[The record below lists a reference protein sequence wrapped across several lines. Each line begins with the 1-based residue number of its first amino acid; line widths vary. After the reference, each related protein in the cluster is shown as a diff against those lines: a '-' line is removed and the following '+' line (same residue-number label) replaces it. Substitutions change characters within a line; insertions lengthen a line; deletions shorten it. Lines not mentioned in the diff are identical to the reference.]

1 MDLKKSGVKT
11 PLFFVW
17 AGFYNGTV
25 PYLDKGACALGRIG
39 VGRLVFF
46 MEAVLRLE
54 IPGTFIIPWR
64 QIMRGCLVLIL
75 TGILCICVH
84 NCTEDMEERSE
95 ADAAEL
101 QNTVKGISDK
111 LAGISGNRAGNI
123 DILGITDHDIIKF
136 PGSINP
142 DIIGSLGHTDSGI
155 IEFPGFMYPDITDI
169 PRHTDSG
176 IADFPGFTAP
186 GVIESPGLNGSGITD
201 IPGIKDPGIIETPGF
216 TAPDITNPPD
226 AGDSDIVE
234 SPGLTGPD
242 TAYPPDNIDS
252 DITESPGFTGPDAA
266 YPPDNTDSDITESPG
281 FTGPDIADI
290 PGIKDPDTEDPPGVK
305 DPDTADI
312 PGIKDPDT
320 EGPPG
325 IIDSD
330 PTDIGAAE
338 NPSESG
344 EADSETGEGP
354 AAAEDEDTSA
364 EDTSKDDTSEDAS
377 GLELI
382 EGFEVDAE
390 GYITG
395 CTNQVVII
403 DDILLLPASTRCAG
417 IRKGALDSVGSMVV
431 EVYIPANICDI
442 EKGAFDR
449 FLSLMFF
456 EVSEENP
463 YYYSLDGILYAAS
476 EEAVAYP
483 AGR

>member
-84 NCTEDMEERSE
+84 NWSE

-201 IPGIKDPGIIETPGF
+201 IPGIKDLGIIETPGF
-216 TAPDITNPPD
+216 TDPDITNPPD
-226 AGDSDIVE
+226 IGDSDI
-234 SPGLTGPD
+234 
-242 TAYPPDNIDS
+242 I
-252 DITESPGFTGPDAA
+252 ESPGFTGPDAA
-266 YPPDNTDSDITESPG
+266 YPPDNTDSDIIELPG
-281 FTGPDIADI
+281 FTDPDAAYPPDNTDSDIIELPELTDPDITDI
-290 PGIKDPDTEDPPGVK
+290 PGIKEPDTADPPGV
-305 DPDTADI
+305 
-312 PGIKDPDT
+312 KDPDT

-330 PTDIGAAE
+330 PTDIGAVE

-344 EADSETGEGP
+344 EADSETEEGP

-364 EDTSKDDTSEDAS
+364 EDTPKDDTSEDAA

>member
-242 TAYPPDNIDS
+242 
-252 DITESPGFTGPDAA
+252 AA

-281 FTGPDIADI
+281 LTGPDIADI
-290 PGIKDPDTEDPPGVK
+290 S
-305 DPDTADI
+305 
-312 PGIKDPDT
+312 GIKDPDT

-344 EADSETGEGP
+344 EADSETEEGP

-364 EDTSKDDTSEDAS
+364 EDTPKDDTSEDAA

>member
-1 MDLKKSGVKT
+1 
-11 PLFFVW
+11 
-17 AGFYNGTV
+17 
-25 PYLDKGACALGRIG
+25 
-39 VGRLVFF
+39 
-46 MEAVLRLE
+46 
-54 IPGTFIIPWR
+54 
-64 QIMRGCLVLIL
+64 MRGCLVLIL

-201 IPGIKDPGIIETPGF
+201 IPGIKDLGIIETPGF
-216 TAPDITNPPD
+216 TDPDITNPPD
-226 AGDSDIVE
+226 IGDSDI
-234 SPGLTGPD
+234 
-242 TAYPPDNIDS
+242 I
-252 DITESPGFTGPDAA
+252 ESPGFTGPDAA
-266 YPPDNTDSDITESPG
+266 YPPDNTDSDIIELPELTD
-281 FTGPDIADI
+281 PDITDI
-290 PGIKDPDTEDPPGVK
+290 PGIKEPDTADPPGV
-305 DPDTADI
+305 
-312 PGIKDPDT
+312 KDPDT

-330 PTDIGAAE
+330 PTDIGAVE

-344 EADSETGEGP
+344 EADSETEEGP

-364 EDTSKDDTSEDAS
+364 EDTPKDDTSEDAA

>member
-201 IPGIKDPGIIETPGF
+201 IPGIKDLGIIETPGF
-216 TAPDITNPPD
+216 TDPDITNPPD
-226 AGDSDIVE
+226 IGDSDI
-234 SPGLTGPD
+234 
-242 TAYPPDNIDS
+242 I
-252 DITESPGFTGPDAA
+252 ESPGFTGPDAA
-266 YPPDNTDSDITESPG
+266 YPPDNTDSDIIELPELTD
-281 FTGPDIADI
+281 PDITDI
-290 PGIKDPDTEDPPGVK
+290 PGIKEPDTADPPGV
-305 DPDTADI
+305 
-312 PGIKDPDT
+312 KDPDT

-330 PTDIGAAE
+330 PTDIGAVE

-344 EADSETGEGP
+344 EADSETEEGP
-354 AAAEDEDTSA
+354 AAAEDEDTPA
-364 EDTSKDDTSEDAS
+364 EDTPKDDTSEDAA

>member
-201 IPGIKDPGIIETPGF
+201 IPGIKDLGIIETPGF
-216 TAPDITNPPD
+216 TDPDITNPPD
-226 AGDSDIVE
+226 IGDSDI
-234 SPGLTGPD
+234 
-242 TAYPPDNIDS
+242 I
-252 DITESPGFTGPDAA
+252 ESPGFTGPDAA
-266 YPPDNTDSDITESPG
+266 YPPDNTDSDIIELPELTD
-281 FTGPDIADI
+281 PDITDI
-290 PGIKDPDTEDPPGVK
+290 PGIKEPDTADPPGV
-305 DPDTADI
+305 
-312 PGIKDPDT
+312 KDPDT

-330 PTDIGAAE
+330 PTDIGAVE

-344 EADSETGEGP
+344 EADSETEEGP

-364 EDTSKDDTSEDAS
+364 EDTPKDDTSEDAA